1 MYRLI
6 YYFHCARRLAVHIN
20 NLNSNNFLLPRPFN
34 SGKLRQQFL
43 RVATN

>member
-20 NLNSNNFLLPRPFN
+20 NLNSNNFFIAAP
-34 SGKLRQQFL
+34 
-43 RVATN
+43 V